1 MHMQSAVKP
10 NDKKQQNAVA
20 IFVLLAVILFTW
32 WYMFSSGSPSTPAAP
47 AASAT
52 TPVAVT
58 ANMSDADKLKAL
70 ATNAIADSN
79 KTLGND
85 ATVRGVDVVPQEQG
99 GYGVFVEFDAMQ
111 STSASVMKQGIEYAM
126 ADVYDAL
133 YTSSLDVRTASV
145 AAYLPLTDKYGNTS
159 AGMVYKTMLDKATA
173 SKVNWSAST
182 DTLYWQ
188 VLPGLWT
195 TTILNPSLSS

>member
-1 MHMQSAVKP
+1 MKDEGKQGKRQS
-10 NDKKQQNAVA
+10 
-20 IFVLLAVILFTW
+20 IIAVIVLILVIWFTW
-32 WYMFSSGSPSTPAAP
+32 SFILSGGSSNAP
-47 AASAT
+47 AASSAS
-52 TPVAVT
+52 TPIT
-58 ANMSDADKLKAL
+58 ANMSDTDKLKAL

-111 STSASVMKQGIEYAM
+111 STSASVMKQGIEYTM

-195 TTILNPSLSS
+195 TTILNRSLNS